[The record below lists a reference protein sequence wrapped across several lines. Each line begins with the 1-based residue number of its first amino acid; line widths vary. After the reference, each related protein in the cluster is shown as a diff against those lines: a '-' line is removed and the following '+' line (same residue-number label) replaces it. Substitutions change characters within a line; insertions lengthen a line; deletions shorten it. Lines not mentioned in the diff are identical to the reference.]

1 MLSSEQRTKGR
12 PGNDSHEMM
21 LPKSVRTFP
30 EKIAVFSSAV
40 KSGEALTAASEP
52 AWGARGA

>member
-1 MLSSEQRTKGR
+1 MRNARRQLDDGL
-12 PGNDSHEMM
+12 HEMM

-30 EKIAVFSSAV
+30 ENIAVFSSAV

-52 AWGARGA
+52 ACGARGA